1 MILTSHYMRDVEA
14 LCARVLVIT
23 HGKLVY
29 DGPLAGIVEQ
39 FGQTKLLSFQFDR
52 DIHDGELRSYGEIV
66 RQEGAFAELRVERG
80 RVAEVLGAIL
90 DQYTVL
96 DTSVEDP
103 PLDEMIARVFQEGNA
118 YHEVG

>member
-1 MILTSHYMRDVEA
+1 
-14 LCARVLVIT
+14 VLVIT

-52 DIHDGELRSYGEIV
+52 DIHDGELRRYGEIV